1 MTEEEEHEIKRLLES
16 RNIRE
21 VNQLAQE
28 LSQEI
33 SQMETKIIHSLISQN
48 TERAMKD
55 AVGYLNLV
63 LLLFRSHSISF
74 LLSIIVSII
83 VLLVVV

>member
-1 MTEEEEHEIKRLLES
+1 MTEEEEREIKRLLET

-21 VNQLAQE
+21 VNQLAHE

-33 SQMETKIIHSLISQN
+33 GQMETKIIHALISHG

-63 LLLFRSHSISF
+63 FRLSF
-74 LLSIIVSII
+74 Y
-83 VLLVVV
+83 